1 MFHANFVKQKA
12 RENGYR
18 KRRLQPYQN
27 RKIVLTYIINLENGC
42 KRQIKAF

>member
-27 RKIVLTYIINLENGC
+27 RKIVLTYIIKLENGC